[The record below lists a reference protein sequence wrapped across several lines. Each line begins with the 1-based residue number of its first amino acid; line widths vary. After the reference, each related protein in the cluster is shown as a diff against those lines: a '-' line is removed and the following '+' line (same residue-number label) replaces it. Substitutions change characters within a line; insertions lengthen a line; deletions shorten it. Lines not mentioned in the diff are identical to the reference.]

1 MANERLVFSF
11 LSMAACVSVAHG
23 FYCSDRLFSRLLELI
38 PNFLKGREGC
48 WVILATHEH
57 RCSSIRISSRNLVMK
72 TFLFAAMFFAL
83 QNMAFA
89 QINVIGLPDTGKSSA
104 VTQLFPNVTGAG
116 TAGAIV
122 HVWYASHH
130 SGVGYDSA
138 VVVPVTAVDGLA
150 EGGQIPGGGG
160 PLWRLKIAGNTSVTP
175 WVFEGCTPL
184 APGLF
189 EIARV
194 EISLPSS
201 QTAFDRVSLLGLN
214 TAGSGPGT
222 TFANGAVMTSGTGP
236 MMVTYRY
243 VNPMKLF
250 PAVIGAGTPPKGDVF
265 EKLDLNFYNSAFAP
279 GGFVGDS
286 WLEFLVDTDR
296 FVP

>member
-1 MANERLVFSF
+1 
-11 LSMAACVSVAHG
+11 
-23 FYCSDRLFSRLLELI
+23 
-38 PNFLKGREGC
+38 
-48 WVILATHEH
+48 
-57 RCSSIRISSRNLVMK
+57 MK
-72 TFLFAAMFFAL
+72 TFLFATLCFAL
-83 QNMAFA
+83 QNMALA

-104 VTQLFPNVTGAG
+104 VTQFFPNVTGAG
-116 TAGAIV
+116 TAGAVV
-122 HVWYASHH
+122 HVWYAAHYA
-130 SGVGYDSA
+130 GVVYDSS

-222 TFANGAVMTSGTGP
+222 TFANGAVMTPGAGP

-243 VNPMKLF
+243 VNPMKLL
-250 PAVIGAGTPPKGDVF
+250 PAVIGGGTPPMGDVF
-265 EKLDLNFYNSAFAP
+265 EKLDLNFFNTAFAP
-279 GGFVGDS
+279 GGFDGRS
-286 WLEFLVDTDR
+286 RIKFSVDTDR